1 MQKLFSI
8 LWSVPNPPK
17 PRSFMQ
23 GLCLFSCFAL
33 PIQHKVRL
41 HLMLMAG
48 CEGDFANARP
58 LSPKYCSLNVVW
70 VYQPKATPD
79 SPPGVWLEWQT
90 SLISLHR
97 WEMLGLIIEIS
108 LSFFTVDLVIVAFLL
123 PWFLPGIRPDFPTSS
138 GQSGPNWGWQLTRIK
153 AWAIL
158 PSERQCELRRAT
170 GEKPL
175 DRRNALSM
183 FNERIPLNS
192 LDESPAA

>member
-8 LWSVPNPPK
+8 LWAVPNPPK
-17 PRSFMQ
+17 QRSFMRE
-23 GLCLFSCFAL
+23 LCLFSCSAL

-41 HLMLMAG
+41 HLMLVAG

-58 LSPKYCSLNVVW
+58 PFTEILLSKRRVSLRT
-70 VYQPKATPD
+70 QSDPF
-79 SPPGVWLEWQT
+79 SPGVWLEWQT

-123 PWFLPGIRPDFPTSS
+123 PWFLPGIRPDFPSSS
-138 GQSGPNWGWQLTRIK
+138 GQSGPNWDDNWRGSRLGLFCPLWE
-153 AWAIL
+153 AMW
-158 PSERQCELRRAT
+158 SEKSWT

-175 DRRNALSM
+175 DRRNELSM

-192 LDESPAA
+192 LESIAA